1 MLSSEVKALI
11 SAAVELYSTVPLTQA
26 LIDEG
31 INKLIDAKELLI
43 NQKENSEGQIENK
56 YKRWLFNPLLSENIA
71 KGDSLNSIKGIVDKG
86 STIYNS
92 SDYVEIPDGVKTI
105 SVVNAIDNQVG
116 YHVFNVYD
124 KDKKFIK
131 GSYKNTSYDWYF
143 DIPNNADYDHIDFEL
158 PEGSKYIRFGSSS
171 AGNVCGAYYLS
182 DTPEI
187 IEFIHESNNEY
198 TVNTVKELKTLDVK
212 SGDIVTTLGYNKIGD
227 EGNAVYDIITYEEF
241 YHLLPNDIKLL
252 KSNNKI
258 IKTPVDEFG
267 NHTLN
272 NGLIAKLRLT
282 GETTP
287 EQWGAVA
294 QESFNSCQAF
304 VHMFAH
310 IKTGKIKLKKDG
322 VYCLGLI
329 YNEDTIN
336 SFKDNPYKAFMTG
349 NLLGGQLYSKP
360 IMANIHEV
368 EFIGDNTT
376 ITIPENVFGNNG
388 MGILNFA
395 GKIDGLKFEG
405 INFDGKGRCC
415 NYPNKNS
422 NHTIFYTPATVSS
435 SHPATK
441 DIHPLLCE
449 GSLESDKG
457 SFKNFE
463 INNCYFYDA
472 GAMYRQAGDYGGDFI
487 LIVNPTIMNNVNIHH
502 NRFEA
507 WGRWV
512 FAIDLGGQG
521 ECLKNIKFNNNVC
534 IGANAY
540 EEVNEDGSYK
550 YLINLDK
557 KEFLKLNPNYTE
569 AGLDRALDNWRWR
582 GLGFIDFEAKK
593 CFDNVELIGNTIIG
607 PGGWAINGNSKVS
620 RNFLI
625 KDNYWKHVGGGYPYG
640 FELYSGMSSDIT
652 FENNQLHGVKI
663 KPGLF
668 TNNFTFVNNYITNT
682 IRTFG
687 LAGTIRMENNRT
699 NENSVGI
706 LWEHVSNNY
715 YDDFIP
721 MSKAKE
727 DRIKVIYKNNDCF
740 FSGNFNNFTELE
752 KDMAE
757 YFDFDVEYNEIRKSV
772 LTAFNTN
779 LEIDLSKV
787 KYSGQQVIFNGA
799 QVSSPYLISDAGF
812 SVVKFKKGQIAIKSL
827 NKMSS
832 VKGKYFKEDLVSDF
846 RSYGTFGYNWGAYA
860 DKNGYKNIDLVCI
873 EEGYLPGTGEYG
885 FANQCTHVNYL
896 LNSGKKLDNTYI
908 CTDDDVYFVS
918 LAGKLFEI
926 PTHKE
931 GKKIYTH
938 TTVNK
943 DGTTTE
949 DTIELFYIGKLG
961 KFELR
966 CE

>member
-1 MLSSEVKALI
+1 MLNNEVEALI
-11 SAAVELYSTVPLTQA
+11 REVVELYSTSPLTQQ

-31 INKLIDAKELLI
+31 TNKLTKAKELLLS
-43 NQKENSEGQIENK
+43 QKEEPSEKQYKTWLLNPLFAENLIENA
-56 YKRWLFNPLLSENIA
+56 F
-71 KGDSLNSIKGIVDKG
+71 
-86 STIYNS
+86 
-92 SDYVEIPDGVKTI
+92 
-105 SVVNAIDNQVG
+105 VNAITGNQQTQTSYKCTDFIKIPEGVKIISIVDSLSGGVG
-116 YHVFNVYD
+116 YHVFTVYD
-124 KDKKFIK
+124 ENKNFIK
-131 GSYKNTSYDWYF
+131 GSYKNPNYDWYF
-143 DIPNNADYDHIDFEL
+143 DIPKNSEFDHIDFNM
-158 PEGSKYIRFGSSS
+158 PDNAKYIRFNSSS
-171 AGNVCGAYYLS
+171 SGYICGAYYLS

-187 IEFIHESNNEY
+187 IEFIHNGNESYLVDTIN
-198 TVNTVKELKTLDVK
+198 ELKSVNAK
-212 SGDIVTTLGYNKIGD
+212 AGDTIITKGYNSVNDAGQ
-227 EGNAVYDIITYEEF
+227 ATYDIMTYDEF
-241 YHLLPNDIKLL
+241 YYNLPDDIKLI
-252 KSNNKI
+252 SVNNNFV
-258 IKTPVDEFG
+258 KTPVDEYG

-272 NGLIAKLRLT
+272 NGLVAKLRLT

-329 YNEDTIN
+329 YKEDTIN
-336 SFKDNPYKAFMTG
+336 SFKDNPYKTFMTG
-349 NLLGGQLYSKP
+349 NLLGGQFYSKP
-360 IMANIHEV
+360 IMANIHGV

-422 NHTIFYTPATVSS
+422 NHTIFYTPATISS
-435 SHPATK
+435 NHPAIK
-441 DIHPLLCE
+441 DIHPLLCKD
-449 GSLESDKG
+449 SLESDKG

-472 GAMYRQAGDYGGDFI
+472 GAMYKKAGDYGGDFI

-569 AGLDRALDNWRWR
+569 VGLNNMLNSWRWR

-607 PGGWAINGNSKVS
+607 SGGWAINGNSRVS
-620 RNFLI
+620 KNFLI
-625 KDNYWKHVGGGYPYG
+625 KDNCWKHVGGGYSYG
-640 FELYSGMSSDIT
+640 FELYSGMSSGIT
-652 FENNQLHGVKI
+652 FENNRLCNVGVK
-663 KPGLF
+663 PGYF
-668 TNNFTFVNNYITNT
+668 TNNFTFVNNYMTNT

-687 LAGTIRMENNRT
+687 LAGTIRMENNSSY
-699 NENSVGI
+699 ENSVRD
-706 LWEHVSNNY
+706 LWSHESNNY

-721 MSKAKE
+721 MNKAKE
-727 DRIKVIYKNNDCF
+727 DRIKVIFKNNDCF
-740 FSGNFNNFTELE
+740 FGANFNNFTEPE

-757 YFDFDVEYNEIRKSV
+757 YIDFELEYGEIKRGQI
-772 LTAFNTN
+772 TAFDSN
-779 LEIDLSKV
+779 LAIDFSKL
-787 KYSGQQVIFNGA
+787 KYCSQPLFFNGVKA
-799 QVSSPYLISDAGF
+799 LSPHKTSDGM
-812 SVVKFKKGQIAIKSL
+812 SVVYFKKGQKAVESL
-827 NKMSS
+827 NKIGV
-832 VKGKYFKEDLVSDF
+832 VKGKYFKEDLVSDLNT
-846 RSYGTFGYNWGAYA
+846 YGTFGYHWGAYA

-873 EEGYLPGTGEYG
+873 EEGYLPGTCEYG
-885 FANQCTHVNYL
+885 FRIQCTHVKYL
-896 LNSGKKLDNTYI
+896 LNGVKAQDNAYI
-908 CTDDDVYFVS
+908 CTDEDVYFTY
-918 LAGKLFEI
+918 LGGKLFEI

-931 GKKIYTH
+931 GKKVYTH
-938 TTVNK
+938 TTVNE